1 MFWDNFVALCNE
13 IGKAPNTVARELGIS
28 SGAVTGWKKGAEPQ
42 SARLVQIADYFGV
55 SPDYFS
61 EEKEKSP
68 APKKGTED
76 FARVYELL
84 TPEHQEKIQE
94 EILALLKKQM
104 QG

>member
-1 MFWDNFVALCNE
+1 MFYDKYLELCMNKGMSPSAVAAE
-13 IGKAPNTVARELGIS
+13 IGFSTGSAA
-28 SGAVTGWKKGAEPQ
+28 GWKKGAEPRKT
-42 SARLVQIADYFGV
+42 AIIKIANYFGV

-76 FARVYELL
+76 FTRVYELL

>member
-55 SPDYFS
+55 SSDYFS

-76 FARVYELL
+76 FTRVYELL